1 MKPPVSVVILNYNTC
16 ELTLASLARLA
27 PVASRQG
34 WQIIVVDNAS
44 TDDSRQAIAQAF
56 PTVTLIALTE
66 NRGYAAGNNQ
76 GLAAATGEEIIL
88 LNSDV
93 EAETGQLQ
101 ALVDFLWDNP
111 AVGAVS
117 AGLRTANG
125 EAQSFAFGG
134 DPSPLY
140 LLRRG
145 LCRSLRLSPLHNWAV
160 AEPLIVDWV
169 SGACLCVRRQVIEQI
184 GGLDENFFLYFEDV
198 DWCRQMR
205 GAGWQVVYNPRVQ
218 VVHLGGQSQPAR
230 RVANRHYGESL
241 RYFYGK
247 HYGKLWASIIDGML
261 AVYGKL
267 LMSGER

>member
-16 ELTLASLARLA
+16 DLTLASLTRLA
-27 PVASRQG
+27 PVASREG

-44 TDDSRQAIAQAF
+44 TDESGQAIAQAF
-56 PTVTLIALTE
+56 PTVRLIALAE

-76 GLAAATGEEIIL
+76 GLAAARAEEIIL

-93 EAETGQLQ
+93 EAEIGQLQ
-101 ALVDFLWDNP
+101 ALVDFLRNNP

-125 EAQSFAFGG
+125 EAQAFAFGG

-145 LCRSLRLSPLHNWAV
+145 LGRLLRLSPLHNWAV
-160 AEPLIVDWV
+160 SEPLTVDWV
-169 SGACLCVRRQVIEQI
+169 SGACLCIRREVIEQI
-184 GGLDENFFLYFEDV
+184 GGLDERFFLYFEDV
-198 DWCRQMR
+198 DWCLRMRQ
-205 GAGWQVVYNPRVQ
+205 AGWRVVYNPLVQ
-218 VVHLGGQSQPAR
+218 VVHLGGQSQPQR

-241 RYFYGK
+241 RYFYSK
-247 HYGKLWASIIDGML
+247 YYGKLWAGVIDSALTLYARL
-261 AVYGKL
+261 AGS
-267 LMSGER
+267 SG